1 MAVLYRERLLGRGK
15 VPAIGL
21 ELQALLLARQ
31 LALGQ
36 PATLECIAL
45 GAAPGRKADK
55 TARR

>member
-1 MAVLYRERLLGRGK
+1 
-15 VPAIGL
+15 
-21 ELQALLLARQ
+21 LLLARQ